1 MKKSMARVLAA
12 REGQATYVPEAPC
25 RRGHLLRSTTWGGC
39 IECRRVAEKERYYK
53 DPQKTKAQTAKKY
66 SANAE
71 LIRAKRR
78 IAHHKNKNI
87 ENALSRVRSAEWRAK
102 NPNHA
107 NTKAAKKAYK
117 DANSGKVRADT
128 VKRRTAK
135 MQRTPAWL
143 TEDDFWLMEQAYELA
158 ALRTEMFGFAWHV
171 DHVLPLQGKYVSGLH
186 TPYNLQVIPASENI
200 RKANKH
206 LPA

>member
-12 REGQATYVPEAPC
+12 TEGQTTYVPEAPC
-25 RRGHLLRSTTWGGC
+25 RRGHLLRSTAWGEC

-71 LIRAKRR
+71 LIRARRR
-78 IAHHKNKNI
+78 IVHHKNKNI

-107 NTKAAKKAYK
+107 NTKTVKKAYK
-117 DANSGKVRADT
+117 DANPGKVRADMG
-128 VKRRTAK
+128 KRRAAK

-158 ALRTEMFGFAWHV
+158 TLRTKMFGFAWHV

>member
-1 MKKSMARVLAA
+1 V
-12 REGQATYVPEAPC
+12 
-25 RRGHLLRSTTWGGC
+25 
-39 IECRRVAEKERYYK
+39 
-53 DPQKTKAQTAKKY
+53 
-66 SANAE
+66 
-71 LIRAKRR
+71 
-78 IAHHKNKNI
+78 HHKNKNI

-117 DANSGKVRADT
+117 DANPGKVRADMG
-128 VKRRTAK
+128 KRRAAK

-158 ALRTEMFGFAWHV
+158 TLRTKMFGFAWHV
-171 DHVLPLQGKYVSGLH
+171 DHVLPLQGTYVSGLH
-186 TPYNLQVIPASENI
+186 MPYNLQVIPASENI